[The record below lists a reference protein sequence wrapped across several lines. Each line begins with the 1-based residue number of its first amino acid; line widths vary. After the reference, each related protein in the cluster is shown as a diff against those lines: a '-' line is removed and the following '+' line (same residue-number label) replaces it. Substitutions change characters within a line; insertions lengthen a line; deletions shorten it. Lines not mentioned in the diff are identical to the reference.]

1 MKKLE
6 KIVSASY
13 CCESS
18 TEVDIN
24 QLVDEQFK
32 VKKTEKID
40 SASYC
45 CESSTAVDIRN
56 LVEEVAE

>member
-1 MKKLE
+1 MKKIA
-6 KIVSASY
+6 KIESASY

-18 TEVDIN
+18 TEADIMA
-24 QLVDEQFK
+24 LVDEQIK

-45 CESSTAVDIRN
+45 CESSSEVDIKA
-56 LVEEVAE
+56 LVDEAAK